1 MFWDVKVFYVRNSGL
16 ELDLCG
22 MAKAN
27 IGLVVL
33 QKKKSL
39 GVIYAGV
46 GRIQSGGVEYT
57 NMTLRRCGNHLL
69 EVSAICI

>member
-1 MFWDVKVFYVRNSGL
+1 MYTFFYVRNGGL

-27 IGLVVL
+27 IGLIVL

-39 GVIYAGV
+39 GVYMQELEGYRV
-46 GRIQSGGVEYT
+46 V
-57 NMTLRRCGNHLL
+57 TLDIPRQH
-69 EVSAICI
+69 